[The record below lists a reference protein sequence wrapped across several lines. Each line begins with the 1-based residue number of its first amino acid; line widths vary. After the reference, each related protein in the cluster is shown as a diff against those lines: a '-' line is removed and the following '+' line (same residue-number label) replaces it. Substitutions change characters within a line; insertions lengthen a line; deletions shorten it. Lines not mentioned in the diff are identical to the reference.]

1 MVSNDAQQVARFQVI
16 ADYRLREG
24 TEEVVLG
31 HLARLAAAS
40 RTEPANIS
48 YEFFRDAEDPAHVV
62 VLERYVDAAGF
73 DAHLKTD
80 HFETIGKTEIIPRLA
95 ARTVRVYEGTGE
107 RP

>member
-1 MVSNDAQQVARFQVI
+1 MMGNDAPQVPRSQVI

-73 DAHLKTD
+73 DAHLKSE

-95 ARTVRVYEGTGE
+95 TRTVRVYEGTGE

>member
-1 MVSNDAQQVARFQVI
+1 M
-16 ADYRLREG
+16 
-24 TEEVVLG
+24 LG

-73 DAHLKTD
+73 DAHLKSE

-95 ARTVRVYEGTGE
+95 TRTVRVYEGTGE

>member
-1 MVSNDAQQVARFQVI
+1 MGNDAPQVPRSQVI

-73 DAHLKTD
+73 DAHLKSE

-95 ARTVRVYEGTGE
+95 TRTVRVYEGTGE

>member
-1 MVSNDAQQVARFQVI
+1 MMGNDAQQVARFQVI

-48 YEFFRDAEDPAHVV
+48 YEFFRDAEEPAHVV

-73 DAHLKTD
+73 DAHLKSE
-80 HFETIGKTEIIPRLA
+80 HFEAIGKTEIIPRLA
-95 ARTVRVYEGTGE
+95 TRTVRVYEGTGE
-107 RP
+107 LP